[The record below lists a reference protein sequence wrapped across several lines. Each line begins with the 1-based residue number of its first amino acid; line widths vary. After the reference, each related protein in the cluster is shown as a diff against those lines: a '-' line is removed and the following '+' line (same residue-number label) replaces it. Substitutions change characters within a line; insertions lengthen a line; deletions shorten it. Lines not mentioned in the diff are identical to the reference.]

1 MIRCACLADA
11 AGTADTTATAKV
23 PVAAELQFQFDA
35 PGHAAR
41 VQTGS
46 TPILRRGD
54 EVRAAALLEA
64 GAPQVLLGEAVL
76 SDADLPLRLA
86 ARFGL
91 DRVGLFVPAR
101 RMAVSWSFD
110 TVSNADFRVVTP
122 SLCEPGW
129 EILRADGSTTGI
141 RVDWWLGEMKKR
153 GIATALVQ
161 VDILDDTDLNLCAG
175 LVEDLGDGL
184 WIASAGQA
192 EPVLADWVRYGKATR
207 IALPPALFDR
217 RAALLGELSAPAA
230 PMADMEEA

>member
-11 AGTADTTATAKV
+11 AVTAEMTATGKV
-23 PVAAELQFQFDA
+23 PLEAERQFHFDG
-35 PGHAAR
+35 PGHSSF
-41 VQTGS
+41 VETGGI
-46 TPILRRGD
+46 PILRYGD
-54 EVRAAALLEA
+54 EARAAALLEA

-86 ARFGL
+86 ARFGAE
-91 DRVGLFVPAR
+91 RVGLFVPAR

-129 EILRADGSTTGI
+129 EIRRADGSATGI

-153 GIATALVQ
+153 GISTALVQ

-175 LVEDLGDGL
+175 LVEDLCEGL
-184 WIASAGQA
+184 WIAPAGQG
-192 EPVLADWVRYGKATR
+192 EPALADWVRYGKAAR
-207 IALPPALFDR
+207 IALPPALFER
-217 RAALLGELSAPAA
+217 RAVLLGDLLAPAE
-230 PMADMEEA
+230 PMTDMEEA

>member
-1 MIRCACLADA
+1 MIRCACLAD
-11 AGTADTTATAKV
+11 TADTADRAKV
-23 PVAAELQFQFDA
+23 SAEVELLFRFDEPGCA
-35 PGHAAR
+35 PLVEDGGIA
-41 VQTGS
+41 
-46 TPILRRGD
+46 ILRQGD
-54 EVRAAALLEA
+54 ETRAAALLEA

-129 EILRADGSTTGI
+129 EIVRADGSATGI

-153 GIATALVQ
+153 GIATVLVQ
-161 VDILDDTDLNLCAG
+161 VDVLDDTDLNLCAG
-175 LVEDLGDGL
+175 LVEALGEGF
-184 WIASAGQA
+184 WIAPGGQF
-192 EPVLADWVRYGKATR
+192 EPALADWVRYGKVTR
-207 IALPPALFDR
+207 IALPTALFER
-217 RAALLGELSAPAA
+217 RAVLLGDLLVPVE
-230 PMADMEEA
+230 PMTDMEEA

>member
-1 MIRCACLADA
+1 MIRCACLADTVD
-11 AGTADTTATAKV
+11 TAVV
-23 PVAAELQFQFDA
+23 PAEAELLFRFDE
-35 PGHAAR
+35 PGQAALGHD
-41 VQTGS
+41 GS
-46 TPILRRGD
+46 TMILRHGD
-54 EVRAAALLEA
+54 EARAAALLEA

-86 ARFGL
+86 ARFGP

-129 EILRADGSTTGI
+129 EILRADGSATAI

-153 GIATALVQ
+153 GISTALVQ

-175 LVEDLGDGL
+175 LVEDLGEGL
-184 WIASAGQA
+184 WIAPGAQV
-192 EPVLADWVRYGKATR
+192 EPALADWVRYGKATR
-207 IALPPALFDR
+207 IALPPALFER
-217 RAALLGELSAPAA
+217 RAALLGDLLAPAA
-230 PMADMEEA
+230 PMTDMEEA

>member
-1 MIRCACLADA
+1 MIRCACLAEA
-11 AGTADTTATAKV
+11 ADLAKV
-23 PVAAELQFQFDA
+23 PVEAELPFQFEA

-41 VQTGS
+41 VQTGGV
-46 TPILRRGD
+46 PILRHGD
-54 EVRAAALLEA
+54 EARAAALLEA

-86 ARFGL
+86 ARFGP

-129 EILRADGSTTGI
+129 EILRADGSATGI

-153 GIATALVQ
+153 GIATVLVQ

-175 LVEDLGDGL
+175 LVEDQGEGL
-184 WIASAGQA
+184 WIAPGGQG
-192 EPVLADWVRYGKATR
+192 EPALIDWVRYGKITR
-207 IALPPALFDR
+207 IALPPALFER
-217 RAALLGELSAPAA
+217 RAVLLGDLLAPAE
-230 PMADMEEA
+230 PMTGMEEA